1 MNIPVIKL
9 EVESMKYTVVTAL
22 QQHAA
27 LMDSSIQAAVE
38 SYCTPE
44 NIDAVVQEAAK
55 QALDAAVKQEVRDYF
70 WRWNANGRMAVREAA
85 FAFLDEQYPVK
96 REGE

>member
-27 LMDSSIQAAVE
+27 LMDSSIQAAV
-38 SYCTPE
+38 
-44 NIDAVVQEAAK
+44 D
-55 QALDAAVKQEVRDYF
+55 F
-70 WRWNANGRMAVREAA
+70 GRWNENGRIAVREAVI
-85 FAFLDEQYPVK
+85 AFLDERYPVK
-96 REGE
+96 QVGE

>member
-1 MNIPVIKL
+1 MNIPIIKL
-9 EVESMKYTVVTAL
+9 EVESMKHTMVTAL

-38 SYCTPE
+38 AYCTPE
-44 NIDAVVQEAAK
+44 NIDAVVQETAR

-70 WRWNANGRMAVREAA
+70 GRWNENGRMAVREAVI
-85 FAFLDEQYPVK
+85 AFLDEQYPVK
-96 REGE
+96 HEV